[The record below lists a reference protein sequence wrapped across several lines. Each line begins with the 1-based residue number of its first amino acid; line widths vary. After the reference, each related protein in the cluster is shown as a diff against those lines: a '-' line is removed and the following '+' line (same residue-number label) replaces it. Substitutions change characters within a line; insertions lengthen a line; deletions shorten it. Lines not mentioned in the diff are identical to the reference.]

1 MARDSI
7 DSSSIKVN
15 KENADFHSIDRSDED
30 NQLHG
35 SVTESAKPTA
45 ATSPTSPSQGGTT
58 SISQPHPPPP
68 PNGGLYAWTCT
79 GCCLLI
85 NAHTWGLN
93 SSYGVFLAYYL
104 ANNTF
109 GRSVSSLEY
118 AFVGGLSISLAM
130 LVAPLAT
137 LTTRYFGTR
146 ITLLTGVFFET
157 LSLIAASFATQIW
170 HLFLSQGV
178 CFGVGMGFLFVGS
191 VSIVP
196 QYFTTKRS
204 LANGIAAAGSGLGG
218 LTYSLAAGAML
229 RTIGLA
235 WTFRVL
241 AIVAFTVNTT
251 CALIIRDRNKI
262 IGSSQSAFAA
272 ELFTRVEYLL
282 LCAYAWFSML
292 AYVVLIFSLPN
303 YGNAIG
309 LSASQASV
317 IGALL
322 NLGQALGRPPIGYF
336 SDSLGRINMAGITT
350 FLAGFFC
357 FVLWVPANTYG
368 VLIAYV
374 LIGGTVAG
382 TFWTTIAP
390 VMAECVG
397 LKHVPSAL
405 NLMWLVIVLPV
416 TFSEAIALEIVDHT
430 GSYLGTQLW
439 AGFMFM
445 AAALC
450 LLALRGWKIGELEA
464 IARLEGQQ
472 GEKLDPIA
480 AEAEAGEKTAQ
491 EARIA
496 GRRSILGNF
505 WRWRKV

>member
-1 MARDSI
+1 
-7 DSSSIKVN
+7 
-15 KENADFHSIDRSDED
+15 
-30 NQLHG
+30 
-35 SVTESAKPTA
+35 
-45 ATSPTSPSQGGTT
+45 
-58 SISQPHPPPP
+58 
-68 PNGGLYAWTCT
+68 
-79 GCCLLI
+79 
-85 NAHTWGLN
+85 
-93 SSYGVFLAYYL
+93 
-104 ANNTF
+104 
-109 GRSVSSLEY
+109 
-118 AFVGGLSISLAM
+118 M

-137 LTTRYFGTR
+137 LSTRYFGTR
-146 ITLLTGVFFET
+146 VTLLTGVFFET
-157 LSLIAASFATQIW
+157 LSLIAASFASQIW

-204 LANGIAAAGSGLGG
+204 MANGIAAAGSGIGG
-218 LTYSLAAGAML
+218 LTYSLAAGAMI
-229 RTIGLA
+229 RSIGLA

-241 AIVAFTVNTT
+241 AIIAFTVNTT

-272 ELFTRVEYLL
+272 ELFKRVEFLL

-303 YGNAIG
+303 YANAIG

-322 NLGQALGRPPIGYF
+322 NLGQAIGRPPIGYF
-336 SDSLGRINMAGITT
+336 SDSLGRINMAALTT

-357 FVLWVPANTYG
+357 FVIWIPANGYG

-390 VMAECVG
+390 VMAETVG

-405 NLMWLVIVLPV
+405 NLLWLVIVLPV
-416 TFSEAIALEIVDHT
+416 TFSEAIALEIVDGT
-430 GSYLGTQLW
+430 GGYLGTQLW
-439 AGFMFM
+439 AGFMFV

-450 LLALRGWKIGELEA
+450 LVALRGWKIGELEE
-464 IARLEGQQ
+464 IAKLEGLK
-472 GEKLDPIA
+472 GEKLDPVV
-480 AEAEAGEKTAQ
+480 AEAEAGEEVAHR
-491 EARIA
+491 ARIA
-496 GRRSILGNF
+496 GRRSILANF